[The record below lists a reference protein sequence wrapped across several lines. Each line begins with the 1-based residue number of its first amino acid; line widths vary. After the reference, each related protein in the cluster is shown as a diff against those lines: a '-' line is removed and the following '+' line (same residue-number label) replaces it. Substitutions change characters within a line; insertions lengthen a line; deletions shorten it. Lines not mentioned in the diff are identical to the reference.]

1 MRVCA
6 IQTTNRCGDRKA
18 SFAAA
23 ERLITQAAQEGAKL
37 AVLPELSTCG
47 YIPNDHIWRFAEP
60 FDGPTAEWACE
71 VAQRFGLHVG
81 AGFLETDGQ
90 DFFNAYLVAA
100 PDGTVAGRVRKIKV
114 EPHVFA
120 PSDVGNVIDTALGR
134 LAVGICADNHVAS
147 FYERLTKLDFDLM
160 LMPHAWTMP
169 HRTGGALREED
180 LAAAVGKV
188 DVLCRAYAE
197 GFGVPVVFAN
207 PVGEA
212 EAMRGAFGHL
222 TPPSTFR
229 LRGGSGI
236 FLPDGSSVRCEE
248 ECEGIV
254 VADVTPG
261 RAREAAARPRTYDG
275 WLHPGSA
282 FCRRILGPL
291 DTAIG
296 RLHYRLHHNHALPRS

>member
-6 IQTTNRCGDRKA
+6 IQTTNRCGDSEA

-23 ERLITQAAQEGAKL
+23 ERLIAQAAQDGAQL

-47 YIPNDHIWRFAEP
+47 YIPNDRLWRFAEP
-60 FDGPTAEWACE
+60 LDGPTAAWACKI
-71 VAQRFGLHVG
+71 AQHFRLHVG
-81 AGFLETDGQ
+81 AGFLETDGH
-90 DFFNAYLVAA
+90 DFFNAYLVAT
-100 PDGTVAGRVRKIKV
+100 PDGTVAGRVRKMKV
-114 EPHVFA
+114 EPHVFV
-120 PSDVGNVIDTALGR
+120 PSDAGSIIDTALGR

-147 FYERLTKLDFDLM
+147 FYERLAKLDFDLI
-160 LMPHAWTMP
+160 LMPHAWTTP
-169 HRTGGALREED
+169 YRAGGALKKED
-180 LAAAVGKV
+180 LAAAAEKV

-212 EAMRGAFGHL
+212 EAMRGVFGRL

-229 LRGGSGI
+229 LRGGSGV

-248 ECEGIV
+248 EREGIV
-254 VADVTPG
+254 IADVNPG
-261 RAREAAARPRTYDG
+261 RTREVPTRPTTYDG
-275 WLHPGSA
+275 WLHPGSV

-291 DTAIG
+291 DTAFG
-296 RLHYRLHHNHALPRS
+296 RLHYHMHHKHVLPRS

>member
-6 IQTTNRCGDRKA
+6 VQTTNHCGDSKV

-23 ERLITQAAQEGAKL
+23 ERLIAQAAKEGAEL

-47 YIPNDHIWRFAEP
+47 YIPNDQLWHFAEP
-60 FDGPTAEWACE
+60 LDGPTAAWACE
-71 VAQRFGLHVG
+71 VAPRFGLHVG
-81 AGFLETDGQ
+81 AGFLETDGH
-90 DFFNAYLVAA
+90 DFFNSYLVAA
-100 PDGTVAGRVRKIKV
+100 PNGTVAGRVRKMKV

-120 PSDVGNVIDTALGR
+120 PSDVGSVIDTALGR

-147 FYERLTKLDFDLM
+147 FYERLANLDFDLM

-169 HRTGGALREED
+169 YRTGGALKEED
-180 LAAAVGKV
+180 LAAAASKIN
-188 DVLCRAYAE
+188 VLCRTYAG

-207 PVGEA
+207 PVGET
-212 EAMRGAFGHL
+212 EAMRGVFGRL

-236 FLPDGSSVRCEE
+236 FLPDDSSVRLEE
-248 ECEGIV
+248 EREGIV
-254 VADVTPG
+254 IADVTPG
-261 RAREAAARPRTYDG
+261 RTREVPAQPTTYDG

-282 FCRRILGPL
+282 FCRRVLAPL
-291 DTAIG
+291 DNACG
-296 RLHYRLHHNHALPRS
+296 RRHYRTQHNQALPVH